1 MAASQGVVGVLSK
14 KSNSLIPK
22 DLISQCNGNKTDR
35 RNY

>member
-14 KSNSLIPK
+14 NPTRLYSK